1 MGAKKERS
9 ARFCTDGRI
18 AIGSN
23 ELSEN
28 EAAWID
34 FLRLICNGR
43 DLAPTLRRVQ
53 LLRRVCDRP

>member
-1 MGAKKERS
+1 MGSKKERS
-9 ARFCTDGRI
+9 ARFCADGRI
-18 AIGSN
+18 GIGSN

-53 LLRRVCDRP
+53 LLRRVCERR

>member
-1 MGAKKERS
+1 MGSKKERS
-9 ARFCTDGRI
+9 ARFCADDRI
-18 AIGSN
+18 VIGSN

-34 FLRLICNGR
+34 FLRLISNGR

-53 LLRRVCDRP
+53 LLRRVCDRS